1 MNFDSFLEL
10 FAALLPLLSLWK
22 VEPDPE
28 QEQPGE
34 EPAAAVA
41 SRYGHYSCLKNN
53 EKVILRGTWLSAP
66 QPVQVYSTMT

>member
-53 EKVILRGTWLSAP
+53 
-66 QPVQVYSTMT
+66 